1 MFHSSRYAC
10 AQTIRFHDVFHDKCF
25 TICLFISPD
34 LDGHR
39 APQMIS
45 LRNTICFTIFMFE
58 VLQQKLLQN
67 LKNFSLSKTCKRF
80 LDFRLQRRAKGI
92 FTTTTPPGLTE
103 GGQGVDRSIN
113 QEEERRCPANRG
125 LKGGSMMGFNASY
138 SNRDGLLDRVSRR
151 RHGGELRC
159 CRRSG
164 SVNHLVALSALVVF
178 LLPTSRAAEG
188 VRGGTV
194 RGLGVAGDVAIKSG
208 EALASSRRGRGGDV
222 EGSEMRRLQKMEGIL
237 NAEIDVV
244 DTLQRV
250 MQQEEGHGDRQLIAT
265 PEERHRKRG
274 AGNKCHD
281 LADLERSEACSIAQE
296 SCKPPNGLFNYME
309 MSYCVVPSKIFSAI
323 ILIAWLVVLFMW
335 ITSMVDFL
343 VPSLACMAQA
353 CGLKE
358 SVAGVTFLA
367 LGNGSS
373 DIFSLCAATGELPL
387 LTLERKS

>member
-1 MFHSSRYAC
+1 VRGGETESS
-10 AQTIRFHDVFHDKCF
+10 T
-25 TICLFISPD
+25 
-34 LDGHR
+34 
-39 APQMIS
+39 
-45 LRNTICFTIFMFE
+45 
-58 VLQQKLLQN
+58 
-67 LKNFSLSKTCKRF
+67 
-80 LDFRLQRRAKGI
+80 RRK
-92 FTTTTPPGLTE
+92 
-103 GGQGVDRSIN
+103 
-113 QEEERRCPANRG
+113 ERRCPASRG
-125 LKGGSMMGFNASY
+125 LKRASVMGFNASS
-138 SNRDGLLDRVSRR
+138 SNRDGLLDRVPRR
-151 RHGGELRC
+151 RLGGELRC
-159 CRRSG
+159 CRRPG
-164 SVNHLVALSALVVF
+164 SVSHLVALSALVG
-178 LLPTSRAAEG
+178 LILPTSRAAEG

-194 RGLGVAGDVAIKSG
+194 RGLGVAGDVSIKSG
-208 EALASSRRGRGGDV
+208 EALASSKRGRQGDV
-222 EGSEMRRLQKMEGIL
+222 GVGEMRRLQKMEGIL

-250 MQQEEGHGDRQLIAT
+250 MQQEEGHGDKQLIAT

-281 LADLERSEACSIAQE
+281 LASLERSEACAIAKE

-373 DIFSLCAATGELPL
+373 DIFSLCAATGEIPPL
-387 LTLERKS
+387 AQE